1 MLKAASA
8 DEDHVIR
15 PKNKQVRGTAACCIK
30 SGETGKLWSDKQRVE
45 PIKPKGSADSALQH
59 FEEVDVDVKI

>member
-45 PIKPKGSADSALQH
+45 PIKPKGSAD
-59 FEEVDVDVKI
+59 